1 LAAIG
6 GRALGAEVKIAFAK
20 PGLPKEGAIAVP
32 VLEGRKLG
40 PTPAALDRRT
50 KGALM
55 RALKASRFDGKLAET
70 LAVLAP
76 RGLSC
81 SRLVLVG
88 FGNVEALDALAAQR
102 IGGALVAQLAQS
114 GDAAVTV
121 AIDALA
127 KTAAPT
133 AVLAANI
140 ALGAAL
146 RGYRF
151 DRYRT
156 TEKPDQR
163 PSLKLLTLLVQAPA
177 DARKV
182 FAPLASTA
190 QAVAAARDLVSE
202 PANVITPQAF
212 AAEAKTLSKLGV
224 KVEVLGVKKLKAL
237 GLNLMLGVGQGS
249 AHEPQ
254 LVVLRW
260 NGGGKASPPVAFVGK
275 GLTFDTGGIS
285 IKPAAGMEEMKFD
298 MAGAATVLGVLR
310 ALAARKARVNAV
322 GVCAMAENMPSGTAQ
337 RPGDVVKSMSG
348 QTVEVIDTDAEGRL
362 VLSDALWY
370 TQDRFKPQAM
380 IDLATLTGS
389 IMVALGFEYAGLFAN
404 DDKLGEQLL
413 AAGAATGERLWR
425 MPLNESYDERIKS
438 DIADMK
444 NDGGRWGDSINAAV
458 MLKRFV
464 GKTPWAHLDIAG
476 MAWATEDLPTVP
488 KGATGFGVR
497 LLDRFVADSCEEST
511 RGSRGRARRAPKS
524 APPRSR
530 R

>member
-1 LAAIG
+1 MK
-6 GRALGAEVKIAFAK
+6 VTFAK
-20 PGLPKEGAIAVP
+20 PALPKGGAIAVP

-40 PTPAALDRRT
+40 PAAAALDRRT
-50 KGALM
+50 KGALT
-55 RALKASRFDGKLAET
+55 RALTASRFEGKIEET
-70 LAVLAP
+70 LSLLAP
-76 RGLSC
+76 RRVAC
-81 SRLVLVG
+81 SRVVLVG
-88 FGNVEALDALAAQR
+88 FGTVDALDALAAQR
-102 IGGALVAQLAQS
+102 IGGALVAQLAPS
-114 GDAAVTV
+114 GETAA
-121 AIDALA
+121 ALA
-127 KTAAPT
+127 VDGFANAAAAAP
-133 AVLAANI
+133 AIAANV
-140 ALGAAL
+140 ALGACL

-156 TEKPDQR
+156 IEKRDQR
-163 PSLKLLTLLVQAPA
+163 PSLKSLTLMVDSPA
-177 DARKV
+177 AARTA
-182 FAPLASTA
+182 FAPLHSTA
-190 QAVAAARDLVSE
+190 LSVCTARSLVSE

-212 AAEAKTLSKLGV
+212 AAAAKTLTDLGI
-224 KVEVLGVKKLKAL
+224 KVEALGAKKLKEL

-249 AHEPQ
+249 VHEPQ

-260 NGGGKASPPVAFVGK
+260 DGAGKTGAPVAFVGK

-285 IKPAAGMEEMKFD
+285 IKPAAGMEEMKTD

-322 GVCAMAENMPSGTAQ
+322 GVCALAENMPSGTAQ

-370 TQDRFKPQAM
+370 TQDRFKPRAM

-404 DDKLGEQLL
+404 DDRL
-413 AAGAATGERLWR
+413 AEELVAASAATGERLWR
-425 MPLNESYDERIKS
+425 MPLAESYDERIKS

-476 MAWATEDLPTVP
+476 VAWATEDRPIAP

-497 LLDRFVADSCEEST
+497 LLDRFVADSCEE
-511 RGSRGRARRAPKS
+511 
-524 APPRSR
+524 
-530 R
+530 

>member
-1 LAAIG
+1 
-6 GRALGAEVKIAFAK
+6 VKIAFAK
-20 PGLPKEGAIAVP
+20 PALPKGGAIMVP

-40 PTPAALDRRT
+40 PTAAALDRQT
-50 KGALM
+50 KGTLT
-55 RALKASRFDGKLAET
+55 RALDASRFEGKLEET
-70 LAVLAP
+70 LSVLAP
-76 RGLSC
+76 RGLSGG
-81 SRLVLVG
+81 RVVLVG
-88 FGNVEALDALAAQR
+88 FGKVEALDALAAQR
-102 IGGALVAQLAQS
+102 IGGALMAQLGQS
-114 GDAAVTV
+114 GETAA
-121 AIDALA
+121 ALAVDRFA
-127 KTAAPT
+127 KTAAPV

-140 ALGAAL
+140 ALGASL
-146 RGYRF
+146 RAYRF

-156 TEKPDQR
+156 TEKHEER
-163 PSLKLLTLLVQAPA
+163 PSLKALTLLVDAPA
-177 DARKV
+177 DARKA

-190 QAVAAARDLVSE
+190 QSVAAARDLVSE
-202 PANVITPQAF
+202 PANVVTPQAF
-212 AAEAKTLSKLGV
+212 AAAAKTLSDLGV
-224 KVEVLGVKKLKAL
+224 KVEVLGVKKLKDL

-249 AHEPQ
+249 THEPQ

-260 NGGGKASPPVAFVGK
+260 DGAGKASAPVAFVGK
-275 GLTFDTGGIS
+275 GLTFDSGGIS

-322 GVCAMAENMPSGTAQ
+322 GVCALAENMPSGTAQ

-370 TQDRFKPQAM
+370 TQDRFKPRAM

-389 IMVALGFEYAGLFAN
+389 IMVALGYEYAGLFAN
-404 DDKLGEQLL
+404 DDRLGEQLL
-413 AAGAATGERLWR
+413 TAGTATGERLWR

-476 MAWATEDLPTVP
+476 VAWAMEDRPTTP

-497 LLDRFVADSCEEST
+497 LLDRFIADNCEEPT
-511 RGSRGRARRAPKS
+511 RGRRGRAQRAATS
-524 APPRSR
+524 TPPRSR

>member
-1 LAAIG
+1 M
-6 GRALGAEVKIAFAK
+6 KIAFAK
-20 PGLPKEGAIAVP
+20 PALPKGGAIAVP
-32 VLEGRKLG
+32 VLEGRNLG
-40 PTPAALDRRT
+40 PTAAALDRRT
-50 KGALM
+50 KGALT
-55 RALKASRFDGKLAET
+55 RALKASRFEGKLEET
-70 LAVLAP
+70 LSVLAP
-76 RGLSC
+76 HGLSC
-81 SRLVLVG
+81 SRVVLVG
-88 FGNVEALDALAAQR
+88 FGKAEALDALAAQR
-102 IGGALVAQLAQS
+102 IGGALVALLAQS
-114 GDAAVTV
+114 GETDAAL
-121 AIDALA
+121 AADGFA
-127 KTAAPT
+127 KTAAPV

-140 ALGAAL
+140 GLGASL

-156 TEKPDQR
+156 TKKRDER
-163 PSLKLLTLLVQAPA
+163 PSLKALTLLVDAPA
-177 DARKV
+177 AARKA
-182 FAPLASTA
+182 FAPLDTTA
-190 QAVAAARDLVSE
+190 RAVAAARDLVSE
-202 PANVITPQAF
+202 PANVVTPQTF
-212 AAEAKTLSKLGV
+212 AAEAKTLSKLGI
-224 KVEVLGVKKLKAL
+224 KVEVLGVKQLRKL

-260 NGGGKASPPVAFVGK
+260 NGGRKTSAPVAFVGK

-310 ALAARKARVNAV
+310 SLAARKARVNAV

-370 TQDRFKPQAM
+370 TQDRFKPRAM

-389 IMVALGFEYAGLFAN
+389 IMVALGYEYAGLFAN
-404 DDKLGEQLL
+404 DDKLAEQLL
-413 AAGAATGERLWR
+413 AAGVATGERLWR

-464 GKTPWAHLDIAG
+464 GTTPWAHLDIAG
-476 MAWATEDLPTVP
+476 MAWATEDRPIAP

-497 LLDRFVADSCEEST
+497 LLDRFVADSCED
-511 RGSRGRARRAPKS
+511 G
-524 APPRSR
+524 
-530 R
+530 

>member
-1 LAAIG
+1 
-6 GRALGAEVKIAFAK
+6 VKIAFAK
-20 PGLPKEGAIAVP
+20 PALPKGGAFAMP
-32 VLEGRKLG
+32 VLEGCKLG
-40 PTPAALDRRT
+40 PTAAALDRRI
-50 KGALM
+50 KGALT
-55 RALKASRFDGKLAET
+55 RALKAHRFAGKIGET
-70 LAVLAP
+70 LTVLAP

-81 SRLVLVG
+81 SRVVLVG
-88 FGNVEALDALAAQR
+88 FGKAEGLDALAAHR
-102 IGGALVAQLAQS
+102 IGGALVAQLASS
-114 GDAAVTV
+114 GETTA
-121 AIDALA
+121 ALA
-127 KTAAPT
+127 VDDLDKAAASGPL
-133 AVLAANI
+133 LAANM
-140 ALGAAL
+140 ALGASL
-146 RGYRF
+146 RAYRF

-156 TEKPDQR
+156 TEKREER
-163 PSLKLLTLLVQAPA
+163 PSLASVTLLVEDPA
-177 DARKV
+177 AARKAY
-182 FAPLASTA
+182 APLASTA
-190 QAVAAARDLVSE
+190 QAIGAARDLVSE

-212 AAEAKTLSKLGV
+212 AAVAKASSELGL
-224 KVEVLGVKKLKAL
+224 KVEVLGPKKLKKL

-260 NGGGKASPPVAFVGK
+260 NGVRSSSAPVAFVGK

-285 IKPAAGMEEMKFD
+285 IKPAGGMEEMKTD

-337 RPGDVVKSMSG
+337 RPGDVVTSMSG

-370 TQDRFKPQAM
+370 TQDRFQPRAM

-389 IMVALGFEYAGLFAN
+389 IMVALGSEYAGLFAN
-404 DDKLGEQLL
+404 DDKLAEQLL
-413 AAGAATGERLWR
+413 AAGSATGERLWR

-464 GKTPWAHLDIAG
+464 GKTKWAHLDIAG
-476 MAWATEDLPTVP
+476 VAWATEDRPTAP

-497 LLDRFVADSCEEST
+497 LLDRYVADSCEE
-511 RGSRGRARRAPKS
+511 
-524 APPRSR
+524 
-530 R
+530 

>member
-1 LAAIG
+1 
-6 GRALGAEVKIAFAK
+6 VKIAFA
-20 PGLPKEGAIAVP
+20 GHALPKSGAILVP
-32 VLEGRKLG
+32 VLEGRRLG
-40 PTPAALDRRT
+40 ATATALDRRT
-50 KGALM
+50 KGALT
-55 RALKASRFDGKLAET
+55 RALEASRFDGKIEET

-76 RGLSC
+76 RGLAC
-81 SRLVLVG
+81 SRVVLVG
-88 FGNVEALDALAAQR
+88 FGKAEALDALAAQR
-102 IGGALVAQLAQS
+102 IGGALAAQLAHS
-114 GDAAVTV
+114 GEAAAGL
-121 AIDALA
+121 AIDELA
-127 KTAAPT
+127 KAATPV
-133 AVLAANI
+133 ASIAANI
-140 ALGAAL
+140 ALGATL
-146 RGYRF
+146 RSYRF
-151 DRYRT
+151 DKYRT
-156 TEKPDQR
+156 TEKRDQR
-163 PSLKLLTLLVQAPA
+163 PSLRSLTLMVDAPTA
-177 DARKV
+177 ARKA

-190 QAVAAARDLVSE
+190 QAVGTARDLVSE
-202 PANVITPQAF
+202 PANIVTPQAF
-212 AAEAKTLSKLGV
+212 AAAAKTSSALGI
-224 KVEVLGVKKLKAL
+224 KVEVLGARKLKEL

-260 NGGGKASPPVAFVGK
+260 NGAGNASAPVAFVGK

-285 IKPAAGMEEMKFD
+285 IKPAAGMEEMKTD

-322 GVCAMAENMPSGTAQ
+322 GVCALAENMPSGTAQ

-370 TQDRFKPQAM
+370 THDRFKPRAM

-389 IMVALGFEYAGLFAN
+389 IIVALGSEYAGLFAN
-404 DDKLGEQLL
+404 DDMLAEQLL
-413 AAGAATGERLWR
+413 SAGSATGERLWR
-425 MPLNESYDERIKS
+425 MPLNDTYDERIKS

-476 MAWATEDLPTVP
+476 VAWATEDRPIAP

-497 LLDRFVADSCEEST
+497 LLDRYVADSCEE
-511 RGSRGRARRAPKS
+511 
-524 APPRSR
+524 
-530 R
+530 

>member
-1 LAAIG
+1 M
-6 GRALGAEVKIAFAK
+6 KIAFAK
-20 PGLPKEGAIAVP
+20 AVLPKVGAIAVP

-40 PTPAALDRRT
+40 PTAAMLDRRS
-50 KGALM
+50 KGVLT
-55 RALKASRFDGKLAET
+55 RALKASRFEGKLEET
-70 LAVLAP
+70 LPVLAP

-81 SRLVLVG
+81 SRVVLVG
-88 FGNVEALDALAAQR
+88 FGKAEALDALAAQR
-102 IGGALVAQLAQS
+102 IGGALVAQLTQS
-114 GDAAVTV
+114 GETAA
-121 AIDALA
+121 ALA
-127 KTAAPT
+127 VDELAHAAAPIS
-133 AVLAANI
+133 VVAANG
-140 ALGAAL
+140 ALGASL

-156 TEKPDQR
+156 TEKRKER
-163 PSLKLLTLLVQAPA
+163 PRLRSLTLLVDAPA
-177 DARKV
+177 DARKA
-182 FAPLASTA
+182 FAPLATTA
-190 QAVAAARDLVSE
+190 QSVSAARDLVSE
-202 PANVITPQAF
+202 PANVVTPQAF
-212 AAEAKTLSKLGV
+212 AAAAKGLSELEV
-224 KVEVLGVKKLKAL
+224 KVEVLGVKKLKEL

-260 NGGGKASPPVAFVGK
+260 NGTGKASAPVAFVGK
-275 GLTFDTGGIS
+275 GLTFDSGGIS
-285 IKPAAGMEEMKFD
+285 IKPAAGMEEMKTD

-322 GVCAMAENMPSGTAQ
+322 GVCALAENMPSGTAQ
-337 RPGDVVKSMSG
+337 RPGNVVKSMSG

-404 DDKLGEQLL
+404 DDKLAERLV

-425 MPLNESYDERIKS
+425 MPLAESYDERIKS

-444 NDGGRWGDSINAAV
+444 NDGGRWGDCINAAV

-476 MAWATEDLPTVP
+476 VAWAREDRPIAP

-497 LLDRFVADSCEEST
+497 LLDRFVADYCEE
-511 RGSRGRARRAPKS
+511 
-524 APPRSR
+524 
-530 R
+530 

>member
-1 LAAIG
+1 M
-6 GRALGAEVKIAFAK
+6 KIAFAK
-20 PGLPKEGAIAVP
+20 PGSHERGAVAVP
-32 VLEGRKLG
+32 VLEGPKLG
-40 PTPAALDRRT
+40 PTAATLDRRA
-50 KGALM
+50 KGALT
-55 RALKASRFDGKLAET
+55 RALKASRFAGKIEET
-70 LAVLAP
+70 LSVLAP
-76 RGLSC
+76 RGIGC
-81 SRLVLVG
+81 SRVVLVG
-88 FGNVEALDALAAQR
+88 FGKAGALDALAAQR

-114 GDAAVTV
+114 GE
-121 AIDALA
+121 
-127 KTAAPT
+127 TAAAF
-133 AVLAANI
+133 AVDGFAKASAPASALAANI
-140 ALGAAL
+140 ALGASL
-146 RGYRF
+146 RCYRF

-156 TEKPDQR
+156 TEKPEQR
-163 PSLKLLTLLVQAPA
+163 PSLKALTLMVDAPA
-177 DARKV
+177 AARAA

-190 QAVAAARDLVSE
+190 QAVQAARDLVSE

-212 AAEAKTLSKLGV
+212 AATAKGLSDLGI
-224 KVEVLGVKKLKAL
+224 KVEVLGVKKLKEL

-254 LVVLRW
+254 LVVLQW
-260 NGGGKASPPVAFVGK
+260 NGAPKAGAPVAFVGK
-275 GLTFDTGGIS
+275 GLTFDSGGIS
-285 IKPAAGMEEMKFD
+285 IKPATGMEEMKTD

-322 GVCAMAENMPSGTAQ
+322 GVCALAENMPSGTAQ

-370 TQDRFKPQAM
+370 TQDRFKPRAM

-389 IMVALGFEYAGLFAN
+389 IMVALGSEYAGLFAN
-404 DDKLGEQLL
+404 DDKLAEQLV

-425 MPLNESYDERIKS
+425 MPLNESYDERIAS

-444 NDGGRWGDSINAAV
+444 NDGGRWGDSINAAI

-464 GKTPWAHLDIAG
+464 GKTPWAHVDIAG
-476 MAWATEDLPTVP
+476 VAWATEDGPIAP

-497 LLDRFVADSCEEST
+497 LLDRFVADSCEEPA
-511 RGSRGRARRAPKS
+511 GAGRGRAQRASTS

>member
-1 LAAIG
+1 M
-6 GRALGAEVKIAFAK
+6 KIAFAK
-20 PGLPKEGAIAVP
+20 PGLPKGGAIAVP
-32 VLEGRKLG
+32 VLEGRQLG
-40 PTPAALDRRT
+40 PTAAALDRQT
-50 KGALM
+50 K
-55 RALKASRFDGKLAET
+55 RALTRALEASRFEGKVEQT
-70 LAVLAP
+70 LSVLAP
-76 RGLSC
+76 RGLAC
-81 SRLVLVG
+81 SRVVLVG
-88 FGNVEALDALAAQR
+88 FGKAAALDALAAQR
-102 IGGALVAQLAQS
+102 IGGALAAHLAPS
-114 GDAAVTV
+114 GERAAALVVDAF
-121 AIDALA
+121 A
-127 KTAAPT
+127 KTAAPV
-133 AVLAANI
+133 AVVAANV
-140 ALGAAL
+140 ALGAGL
-146 RGYRF
+146 RSYRF

-156 TEKPDQR
+156 TEKREDR
-163 PSLKLLTLLVQAPA
+163 PSLEALTLLVDGPA
-177 DARKV
+177 EARKA

-190 QAVAAARDLVSE
+190 QAVAAARDLVGE

-212 AAEAKTLSKLGV
+212 AAEAKTSSSLGI
-224 KVEVLGVKKLKAL
+224 KVEVLGVKQLRKL

-260 NGGGKASPPVAFVGK
+260 NGAGKASAPVAFVGK

-370 TQDRFKPQAM
+370 TQDRFKPRAM

-389 IMVALGFEYAGLFAN
+389 IMVALGSEYAGLFAN
-404 DDKLGEQLL
+404 DDKLAEQLV
-413 AAGAATGERLWR
+413 AAGVATGERLWR

-464 GKTPWAHLDIAG
+464 GTTPWAHLDIAG
-476 MAWATEDLPTVP
+476 MAWAMEDLPTVP

-497 LLDRFVADSCEEST
+497 LLDRFVADSCEE
-511 RGSRGRARRAPKS
+511 
-524 APPRSR
+524 
-530 R
+530 

>member
-1 LAAIG
+1 M
-6 GRALGAEVKIAFAK
+6 KIAFAR
-20 PGLPKEGAIAVP
+20 PGPPEGGAIAVP
-32 VLEGRKLG
+32 VLEGPKLG
-40 PTPAALDRRT
+40 PTAAALDRRT
-50 KGALM
+50 AGALT
-55 RALKASRFDGKLAET
+55 RVLKASRFEGKIEET
-70 LAVLAP
+70 LSILAP
-76 RGLSC
+76 RGIAC
-81 SRLVLVG
+81 SRVVLVG
-88 FGNVEALDALAAQR
+88 FGKAGALDALAAQR
-102 IGGALVAQLAQS
+102 IGGALVVQLAQS
-114 GDAAVTV
+114 GETAA
-121 AIDALA
+121 ALAVDEFA
-127 KTAAPT
+127 KTAAP
-133 AVLAANI
+133 ASALAANI
-140 ALGAAL
+140 ALGASL
-146 RGYRF
+146 RSYRF

-156 TEKPDQR
+156 TEKPEQR
-163 PSLKLLTLLVQAPA
+163 PSLKSLTLMVDAPA
-177 DARKV
+177 TARKA

-190 QAVAAARDLVSE
+190 QAVEAARDLVSE
-202 PANVITPQAF
+202 PANVVTPQAF
-212 AAEAKTLSKLGV
+212 AATAKGLGDLGI
-224 KVEVLGVKKLKAL
+224 KVEVLGVKKLRDL

-254 LVVLRW
+254 LVVLQW
-260 NGGGKASPPVAFVGK
+260 NGARKAGAPVAFVGK
-275 GLTFDTGGIS
+275 GLTFDSGGIS

-322 GVCAMAENMPSGTAQ
+322 GVCALAENMPSGTAQ

-370 TQDRFKPQAM
+370 TQDRFKPRAM

-389 IMVALGFEYAGLFAN
+389 IMVALGSEYAGLFAN
-404 DDKLGEQLL
+404 DDKLAEQLV

-425 MPLNESYDERIKS
+425 MPLNESYDELIKS

-476 MAWATEDLPTVP
+476 VAWATEDGPIAP

-497 LLDRFVADSCEEST
+497 LLDRYIADCCE
-511 RGSRGRARRAPKS
+511 SR
-524 APPRSR
+524 
-530 R
+530 

>member
-1 LAAIG
+1 
-6 GRALGAEVKIAFAK
+6 VKIAFAK
-20 PGLPKEGAIAVP
+20 PTLTKGGAIAVP

-40 PTPAALDRRT
+40 PTAATLDRRT
-50 KGALM
+50 KGALT
-55 RALKASRFDGKLAET
+55 RALAASRFEGKLEET
-70 LAVLAP
+70 LVVLAP
-76 RGLSC
+76 HGLSC
-81 SRLVLVG
+81 SRVVLVG
-88 FGNVEALDALAAQR
+88 FGKAAALDALAAQR
-102 IGGALVAQLAQS
+102 IGGALVALLAQS
-114 GDAAVTV
+114 GETDAA
-121 AIDALA
+121 LA
-127 KTAAPT
+127 VDGFAKAAAPV

-140 ALGAAL
+140 GLGASL

-151 DRYRT
+151 DKYRT
-156 TEKPDQR
+156 TEKRDAR
-163 PSLKLLTLLVQAPA
+163 PSLRALTLLVDAPA
-177 DARKV
+177 AAQKA
-182 FAPLASTA
+182 FAPLESTA
-190 QAVAAARDLVSE
+190 RAVGIARDLVSE
-202 PANVITPQAF
+202 PANVVTPQAF
-212 AAEAKTLSKLGV
+212 AAEARTSSKLGI
-224 KVEVLGVKKLKAL
+224 KVEVLGVSKLRDL

-260 NGGGKASPPVAFVGK
+260 NGAGKSSAPVAFVGK

-310 ALAARKARVNAV
+310 ALAARKAHVNAV
-322 GVCAMAENMPSGTAQ
+322 GVCALAENMPSGTAQ

-370 TQDRFKPQAM
+370 TQDRFKPRAM

-389 IMVALGFEYAGLFAN
+389 IVVALGSEYAGLFAT
-404 DDKLGEQLL
+404 DDKLAEQLL
-413 AAGAATGERLWR
+413 AAGVAAGERLWR
-425 MPLNESYDERIKS
+425 MPLNESYDESIKS

-464 GKTPWAHLDIAG
+464 GMTPWAHLDIAG
-476 MAWATEDLPTVP
+476 VAWASEDWPTAP

-497 LLDRFVADSCEEST
+497 LLDRFVADSCEEPSV
-511 RGSRGRARRAPKS
+511 GSRGRAQRAATS
-524 APPRSR
+524 ARPRSHR
-530 R
+530 